1 MKKILEDYL
10 WNEICDPSD
19 KEKWWSERHR
29 FPRDVIKEMVQNG
42 WINSPKQAYAT
53 LEKWT
58 GKGIYEYGCCLDLG
72 WKCKP
77 RFYEAI
83 NEITR

>member
-1 MKKILEDYL
+1 MKKELEDYM
-10 WNEICDPSD
+10 WNEIGDPSD
-19 KEKWWSERHR
+19 SEAWRSGRYR
-29 FPRDVIKEMVQNG
+29 FPRDIIEEMIANG

-58 GKGIYEYGCCLDLG
+58 KKDIYEYGCCLDLG

-77 RFYEAI
+77 KY
-83 NEITR
+83 